1 MDQPNRPRAALL
13 AALCFLLPLLA
24 WAWTQEWWAPD
35 EPRYAQI
42 AREAYESGSLVVL
55 YLNGELYPDK
65 PPLVYWI
72 AGWFGSWTNWNEFA
86 MRAPSLLSLAGC
98 AWLCWRMARRFGWS
112 EAQLWA
118 PLVFLTLAGT
128 FAYGPRLQ
136 LDPALSFLI
145 LAAVERLSLGV
156 ARVRIGGVD
165 LAIAGLALGAA
176 ALVKGPVAWLHG
188 LLACLSLL
196 FVARGWRGLS
206 WRPVW
211 GWLVLLALMIA
222 PVAIW
227 AFSAIAIDERLRAPL
242 LFGQHLGRV
251 AEGTAH
257 RGPPWDHLVDLSYLM
272 LPWTPLLVAALVRAV
287 RDWRQGRRD
296 HEHAARIWLSA
307 WFLLTLLVFSIMPV
321 KRALYLMPIYP
332 AAALLIGAEIALLA
346 DRGALSRWIRWPA
359 ALLLGLVG
367 AAALALAPFHAEL
380 EGLRLGAALVGVVL
394 VGGALLAWRAQ
405 HDLRAQSLRLA
416 LTLALAVAVAALSLV
431 PSINRFKSARLL
443 AEAVAERP
451 EKPARIPCVGI
462 QPEGYRF
469 YGRIP
474 AVREPL
480 EVALER
486 EGRQFLA
493 LVREPDFDKLAP
505 ALRERLVVLERAQVG
520 SRDILLLGAKEP

>member
-1 MDQPNRPRAALL
+1 MDQPNRPRTALL

-24 WAWTQEWWAPD
+24 WAWMQEWWAPD

-42 AREAYESGSLVVL
+42 AREAYETGSLVVL
-55 YLNGELYPDK
+55 HLNGELYPDK

-156 ARVRIGGVD
+156 ARLRVGGVD

-188 LLACLSLL
+188 LLACLALL
-196 FVARGWRGLS
+196 VVARGWRGLS

-211 GWLVLLALMIA
+211 GWLALLALMIA

-257 RGPPWDHLVDLSYLM
+257 RGPPWDHLVDLAYLM

-287 RDWRQGRRD
+287 RDWRRGQRG
-296 HEHAARIWLSA
+296 ETQAARLWLSA
-307 WFLLTLLVFSIMPV
+307 WFLLTLLVFSIIPV

-346 DRGALSRWIRWPA
+346 DRGQLSRWIRWPA

-380 EGLRLGAALVGVVL
+380 EGLRSGAALVGAVL
-394 VGGALLAWRAQ
+394 VGGAVLAWRAQ
-405 HDLRAQSLRLA
+405 HDLRAQVRALA
-416 LTLALAVAVAALSLV
+416 CTIALAVLAAAIALV
-431 PSINRFKSARLL
+431 PGINPVKSARLM
-443 AEAVAERP
+443 AETVAARPERP
-451 EKPARIPCVGI
+451 TRIPCLGI

-480 EVALER
+480 ETALER
-486 EGRQFLA
+486 EGAQFLA
-493 LVREPDFDKLAP
+493 LVREDDYAKLP
-505 ALRERLVVLERAQVG
+505 EPVRMRTRELFRAQVG